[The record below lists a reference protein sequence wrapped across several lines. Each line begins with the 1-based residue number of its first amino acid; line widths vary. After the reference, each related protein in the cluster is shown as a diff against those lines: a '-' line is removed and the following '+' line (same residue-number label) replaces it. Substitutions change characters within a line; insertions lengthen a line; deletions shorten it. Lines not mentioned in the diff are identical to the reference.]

1 MGLVF
6 SAQEPQIA
14 MELEYT
20 KGEGARW
27 EPDLSASDLISP
39 ENLAPL
45 VRNTIFSGNIHHYSQ
60 TESTNLLAMQAG
72 AELTHDAETAPE
84 GSVFLADEQTAG
96 RGRKGHSWHSERGSG
111 IYCSF
116 LLRTP
121 LPPGDALWLSLMAGI
136 AVQDA
141 VREITGLQ
149 ADIRWPNDLL
159 LNDKKF
165 AGILTEMS
173 SESARVNH
181 AVVGI
186 GINVNHQ
193 HFPEE
198 FAETAT
204 SLRLEGGREWSRLEL
219 VAALIRAFDREYRV
233 LLRAMSSPIR
243 TPALRFE
250 PIMRRVESRSSYAHG
265 KLVQVSEDGGY
276 SGVTDGLD
284 PRGFLRVRTDKGLRI
299 VISGSV
305 RPLAR
310 RTDASGS

>member
-1 MGLVF
+1 ML
-6 SAQEPQIA
+6 
-14 MELEYT
+14 
-20 KGEGARW
+20 
-27 EPDLSASDLISP
+27 ASDLISP

-45 VRNTIFSGNIHHYSQ
+45 VRNTIFSGNIHHSLQ

-72 AELTHDAETAPE
+72 ARSNGERESAPE
-84 GSVFLADEQTAG
+84 GAVFLADEQTAG
-96 RGRKGHSWHSERGSG
+96 RGRKGHIWHSERGSG

-116 LLRTP
+116 LLRPP
-121 LPPGDALWLSLMAGI
+121 LSPGDSLWLSLIAGV

-159 LNDKKF
+159 LEEKKF
-165 AGILTEMS
+165 GGILTEMS
-173 SESARVNH
+173 SEGSHVNY

-193 HFPEE
+193 SFPPEFEE
-198 FAETAT
+198 MAT
-204 SLRLEGGREWSRLEL
+204 SLRLVSGREWPRLEL
-219 VAALIRAFDREYRV
+219 VGALVRAFDREYRA
-233 LLRAMSSPIR
+233 LLRAMNSPIR

-250 PIMRRVESRSSYAHG
+250 PIMRRIEARSSYALG

-305 RPLAR
+305 RPLSR
-310 RTDASGS
+310 RSDASGS

>member
-1 MGLVF
+1 
-6 SAQEPQIA
+6 
-14 MELEYT
+14 
-20 KGEGARW
+20 
-27 EPDLSASDLISP
+27 
-39 ENLAPL
+39 
-45 VRNTIFSGNIHHYSQ
+45 
-60 TESTNLLAMQAG
+60 MQAG
-72 AELTHDAETAPE
+72 ARSNGERESEPE
-84 GSVFLADEQTAG
+84 GAVFLADEQTAG
-96 RGRKGHSWHSERGSG
+96 RGRKGHSWHSERGTG

-116 LLRTP
+116 LLRPP
-121 LPPGDALWLSLMAGI
+121 LSPGDSLWLSLIAGV

-159 LNDKKF
+159 FGDKKF

-173 SESARVNH
+173 SEGTRVNY

-193 HFPEE
+193 SFPPDFEDV
-198 FAETAT
+198 AT
-204 SLRLEGGREWSRLEL
+204 SLRLESGKEWSRLEL
-219 VAALIRAFDREYRV
+219 VGATVRAFDREYRA
-233 LLRAMSSPIR
+233 LLRAMNSPIR

-250 PIMRRVESRSSYAHG
+250 PIMRRIEGRSTYALG
-265 KLVQVSEDGGY
+265 KPVQVSEDGGY

-305 RPLAR
+305 RPLER
-310 RTDASGS
+310 RPDASGS